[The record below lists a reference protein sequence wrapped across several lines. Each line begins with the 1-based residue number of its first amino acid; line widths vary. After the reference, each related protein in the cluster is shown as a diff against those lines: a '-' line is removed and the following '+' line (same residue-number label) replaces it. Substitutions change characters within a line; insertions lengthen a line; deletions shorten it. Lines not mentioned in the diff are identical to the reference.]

1 MKKHTAMQDLRQDL
15 LDTIVNGIYALNQIE
30 DEQIRNVSKNVFKTT
45 INTIISR
52 IDEQLL
58 EIEKKQII
66 DAWEN
71 GYDHG
76 ACVNEDKDK
85 YHGIQYFK
93 QKFVN

>member
-1 MKKHTAMQDLRQDL
+1 MKQQTAVEFLFNEFQKAHKDFGGLDLEWLKRFDK
-15 LDTIVNGIYALNQIE
+15 A
-30 DEQIRNVSKNVFKTT
+30 K
-45 INTIISR
+45 
-52 IDEQLL
+52 

-76 ACVNEDKDK
+76 ACVNEDKNK

>member
-1 MKKHTAMQDLRQDL
+1 MKQQTAVEWLVETLEDNSINLDLASE
-15 LDTIVNGIYALNQIE
+15 IIE
-30 DEQIRNVSKNVFKTT
+30 QAK
-45 INTIISR
+45 
-52 IDEQLL
+52 

-93 QKFVN
+93 EKFVN